1 MKLAEIDHKCEE
13 LNSARQQLE
22 AKRAALQKLEL
33 EAKEKTREA
42 QMLEEIAKL
51 RGEEY
56 EGEHELEELK
66 KVRMD
71 IKDCEKR
78 IEKLEQE
85 IFEGLKDVTFPIP
98 LELPKIDSNG
108 RSIISFEGPSSNY
121 AVKFIASALSSDT
134 PLELDR
140 TELHSDKI
148 IVTNVKEP
156 VQVVDRLKVLHNNIN
171 RLARIA
177 LEEEDRDVEEV
188 ADYLH
193 GSDYRQFWEIIK
205 GRKKITYDDLASEL
219 GVKTSKER
227 HRVRNFFTNLEQ
239 QLKDKFPF
247 IRILP
252 GVYELSFFGSLV
264 WKRYCDKYPPE
275 KEITKEVP
283 REIAVGETVR
293 KEEKPEASTLNKYL
307 SNNEIKEVIY
317 GKEVS

>member
-1 MKLAEIDHKCEE
+1 MKFAEIDHKCEE

-22 AKRAALQKLEL
+22 EKRAALQKLEF
-33 EAKEKTREA
+33 EAKEKTKET

-66 KVRMD
+66 EVRAD
-71 IKDCEKR
+71 IKEHQKR

-85 IFEGLKDVTFPIP
+85 IFEGLKDVSFPIP
-98 LELPKIDSNG
+98 LELPRVDSNG
-108 RSIISFEGPSSNY
+108 RSTISFEGPPSNY
-121 AVKFIASALSSDT
+121 AVEFIASVLGSDT

-148 IVTNVKEP
+148 IVTSVKDP
-156 VQVVDRLKVLHNNIN
+156 VQVVERLKVLHNNIS

-205 GRKKITYDDLASEL
+205 GTKKITYDDLASEL

-227 HRVRNFFTNLEQ
+227 HRVRNFFTNLEH

-247 IRILP
+247 IRISP

-264 WKRYCDKYPPE
+264 WKRYCDKHLPE
-275 KEITKEVP
+275 KEIAKEVP
-283 REIAVGETVR
+283 RKGAVEETVK

-317 GKEVS
+317 GKEVN